1 MQNIKSENLKQDT
14 QKKLLFPAGFLWG
27 VATSAYQV
35 EGGCDNNDWYE
46 WEKRGKTKSMAGKA
60 CDSWNKYPEDHDLAQ
75 ELGCNAF
82 RLSLEWSKIEPEE
95 GKFSEEA
102 IEHYRKVLQ
111 DIKSKGMMRSVTL
124 WHWTLP
130 LWLSKNGGWHK
141 KHTVKY
147 FTEYCKKVIEE
158 LGDEIDQLLI
168 MNEPRLPLNRGY
180 LVGDFPPGKRN
191 PLLFLLAR
199 KNMVAAHKMC
209 YEFVKKEKPDLP
221 VGITQFCNDFDYYGF
236 KTASFIT
243 EKVEDFYNWYFYE
256 QLKGHYDFVGINYY
270 FAVEIKLFPPSIRMQ
285 TVDMQITEMGW
296 GVFPEGLYE
305 VVMDAWKRYKKP
317 IYIFENGIANAA
329 DDHRTAFIKGH
340 LKKLQQAIVA
350 GANVKGYFHWSLLDN
365 FEWNE
370 AYNMKFGLVE
380 VDFETLERKPRKSF
394 YEYAKICKNNAVELG

>member
-1 MQNIKSENLKQDT
+1 MKNKILK
-14 QKKLLFPAGFLWG
+14 FPAGFLWG

-35 EGGCDNNDWYE
+35 EGGCDNNDWCE
-46 WEKRGKTKSMAGKA
+46 WGKKGKTKGIAGKA

-95 GKFSEEA
+95 GKFSQEA

-111 DIKSKGMMRSVTL
+111 DIKAKGMMRSVTL

-130 LWLSKNGGWHK
+130 IWLSKKGGWHK

-180 LVGDFPPGKRN
+180 LAGNFPPGKHN
-191 PLLFLLAR
+191 PILYFLAR
-199 KNMVAAHKMC
+199 KNMVEACKKC
-209 YEFVKKEKPDLP
+209 YDLSKEIKKDLP
-221 VGITQFCNDFDYYGF
+221 VGITQFCNDFDYYNSKF
-236 KTASFIT
+236 LSFIT
-243 EKVEDFYNWYFYE
+243 EQTENLYNWYFYD
-256 QLKGHYDFVGINYY
+256 QLRGHYDFVGINYY
-270 FAVEIKLFPPSIRMQ
+270 FAVEVKLYPPSIKMQ

-296 GVFPEGLYE
+296 GVFADGLYE
-305 VVMDAWKRYKKP
+305 VVMDAWDRYKKP
-317 IYIFENGIANAA
+317 IYIFENGIANAE
-329 DDHRTAFIKGH
+329 DDHRSAYIKSH
-340 LKKLQQAIVA
+340 LQKLHEAISK
-350 GANVKGYFHWSLLDN
+350 GADVRGYFHWSLVDN
-365 FEWNE
+365 FEWVE

-380 VDFETLERKPRKSF
+380 IDFETLERKPRKSF
-394 YEYAKICKNNAVELG
+394 YEYAKICKNNAVEVG